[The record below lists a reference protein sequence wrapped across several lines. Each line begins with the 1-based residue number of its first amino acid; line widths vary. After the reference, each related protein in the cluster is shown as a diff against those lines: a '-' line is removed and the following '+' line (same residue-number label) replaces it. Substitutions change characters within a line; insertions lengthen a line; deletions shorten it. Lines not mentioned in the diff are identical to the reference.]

1 MKGDMHMQPTPLGT
15 DRPLGPEQTPPPADQ
30 LEAAATAAGQMV
42 TPPTTQ
48 RTEGEGRATTH
59 THPATTHTHDHYH
72 VTHHH
77 RGGPL
82 GEWEHRTSWHTH
94 EHNHNSLTHSHDYG
108 NEDEEREHAK
118 EAHDHD
124 HAHPTQSS
132 S

>member
-1 MKGDMHMQPTPLGT
+1 MPRNTPWSGYTTHMSSRKGDRHMQPTPLGT
-15 DRPLGPEQTPPPADQ
+15 DRPMGP
-30 LEAAATAAGQMV
+30 
-42 TPPTTQ
+42 
-48 RTEGEGRATTH
+48 ATTH

-94 EHNHNSLTHSHDYG
+94 EHNHNLLTHSHDYG

-124 HAHPTQSS
+124 HAHPTQSPS
-132 S
+132 